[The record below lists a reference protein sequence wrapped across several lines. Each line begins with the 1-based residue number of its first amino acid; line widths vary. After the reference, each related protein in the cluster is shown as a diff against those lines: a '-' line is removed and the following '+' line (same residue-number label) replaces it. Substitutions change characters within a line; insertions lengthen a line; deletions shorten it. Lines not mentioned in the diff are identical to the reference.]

1 MNENHL
7 NNPEVNATVASSYAP
22 VSAVVEPSPQPTT
35 GPSTE
40 ITQTINKI
48 RSQLQKVIIGQ
59 SHTVD
64 QVVACLMAGG
74 HILLEGKPGLGKTYL
89 VTALANM
96 FGGNFGR
103 VQFTP
108 DLMPADITGF
118 TLFDMKSQ
126 TFKVRK
132 GPVFTNLLLADEIN
146 RAPAKTQAALLEVMQ
161 ERQVTIDGDCMKL
174 DAPFMTLATQNPIEQ
189 EGTYPLPEAQL
200 DRFLMK
206 VIMDYPDHKSE
217 VDVVRLVTCGEG
229 LGAEDVEV
237 VCDPRTIVDI
247 QQYTKSVRAVPE
259 VVDYAVNLT
268 RATRSSQGIRLG
280 AGTRGAISLIAVAKA
295 YAVMSGRDFIVPDDV
310 KYAALPVLRH
320 RIQLAPELA
329 IGGHS
334 VDDALNTLIAS
345 VEAPRQ

>member
-1 MNENHL
+1 MNNT
-7 NNPEVNATVASSYAP
+7 NPEPVAGSYAP
-22 VSAVVEPSPQPTT
+22 PAEHQAPAPDAAQHASEATA
-35 GPSTE
+35 
-40 ITQTINKI
+40 QTANII
-48 RSQLQKVIIGQ
+48 ASMRSQLHKLVIGQ
-59 SHTVD
+59 THAVD
-64 QVVACLMAGG
+64 QVIACLIAGG

-89 VTALANM
+89 VNALAQM
-96 FGGNFGR
+96 FGGEFGR

-108 DLMPADITGF
+108 DLMPADVTGF

-206 VIMDYPDHKSE
+206 VVMDYPDHKSE
-217 VDVVRLVTCGEG
+217 VDVVQMVTKGG
-229 LGAEDVEV
+229 SADIQV
-237 VCDPRTIVDI
+237 VCDQATVVAI
-247 QQYTKSVRAVPE
+247 QEQARDVRAVPE

-268 RATRSSQGIRLG
+268 RATRTAQGIRLG
-280 AGTRGAISLIAVAKA
+280 AGTRGAISLVSVAKA
-295 YAVMSGRDFIVPDDV
+295 YAVMGGRNFITPDDV
-310 KYAALPVLRH
+310 KYATIPVLRH

-329 IGGHS
+329 IIGQT
-334 VDDALNTLIAS
+334 VDDALQTLIAA